1 MEEIVYWRGLPH
13 SMKDLFPLIQKSFD
27 IVILK
32 LDLVEVS
39 DVQEICIFLAFL
51 KPPKEQYKYLSSL
64 ELRTMVVCP
73 FFFHKRYF
81 SLEVVRRYFL
91 ESNRKFDVQTIE
103 SFGVVEQLIVG
114 VSLNFS
120 CPSEGS
126 VRVTR

>member
-1 MEEIVYWRGLPH
+1 
-13 SMKDLFPLIQKSFD
+13 MKDLFPLIQKSFD

-51 KPPKEQYKYLSSL
+51 KPSKEQYKYLSSL
-64 ELRTMVVCP
+64 ELRTMVACQ
-73 FFFHKRYF
+73 FFFDERYF
-81 SLEVVRRYFL
+81 SLEVVWQYFL

-114 VSLNFS
+114 VSLNLS
-120 CPSEGS
+120 YPSEGS
-126 VRVTR
+126 VRVT

>member
-1 MEEIVYWRGLPH
+1 MEEVVFRRGLPH

-27 IVILK
+27 IIILK

-39 DVQEICIFLAFL
+39 DVQEICIFLAF
-51 KPPKEQYKYLSSL
+51 PEPSKEQYKYLSSL

-73 FFFHKRYF
+73 LLFDKRYF
-81 SLEVVRRYFL
+81 SLEVVWQYFL

-114 VSLNFS
+114 ISLNFS

-126 VRVTR
+126 VRVT